1 MPASQGSD
9 PIRCDSCGR
18 PASPEHI
25 HDRMDRLQ
33 LATRYRPIHISLLLV
48 CAAAPHRAAD
58 DLYAWEQQGA
68 SAEASEYL
76 AGLLQS
82 VGVDAGRSPAE
93 QLTEFQRR
101 GAYLARL
108 VECPIEGDADFDR
121 LAAVYGPVLV
131 KRILHS
137 YKPRHI
143 ALLDPVAPGL
153 ADTLRAAGLG
163 NRLVADGEPIR
174 IPGAN
179 DPRAIARVRALIAS
193 CDTDH

>member
-1 MPASQGSD
+1 MPASQGRD

-18 PASPEHI
+18 PASPDHI
-25 HDRMDRLQ
+25 HDRMERLQ

-48 CAAAPHRAAD
+48 CAAAPARAGD

-82 VGVDAGRSPAE
+82 VGVDAGKGPAE

-108 VECPIEGDADFDR
+108 VECPIEGSDSFDR
-121 LAAVYGPVLV
+121 LAAEYGPVLV

-143 ALLDPVAPGL
+143 ALLDPVARGL
-153 ADTLRAAGLG
+153 ADTLRAGGLG
-163 NRLVADGEPIR
+163 NRLVADGQPIR

-179 DPRAIARVRALIAS
+179 DPRAMARVRAVIAS

>member
-1 MPASQGSD
+1 MPANKGSD
-9 PIRCDSCGR
+9 PIPCDSCGR
-18 PASPEHI
+18 SASPEHI
-25 HDRMDRLQ
+25 HDRMERLQ

-48 CAAAPHRAAD
+48 CAAAPRRAAD

-82 VGVDAGRSPAE
+82 VGVDAARGPAE

-108 VECPIEGDADFDR
+108 VECPIEAGANFER
-121 LAAVYGPVLV
+121 VAAEYGPVLV

-143 ALLDPVAPGL
+143 ALLDPVARGL

-163 NRLVADGEPIR
+163 DRLVADGQPIR